1 MTAQNDVFGA
11 RTTLKSAR
19 GTVVYYQLEALTK
32 RGVQGFEQL
41 PFTVKILLENALR
54 FADGEHVNEDDIL
67 SLARWVPGQASQSE
81 AEYPFMPARVLLQD
95 FTGVP
100 AVADLAAMRSAVA
113 RMDGNPQKINPL
125 VPADLVID
133 HSVQVDMFGSTLAF
147 ARNVEREYERNSERY
162 GLLRW
167 GQQAFSNFR
176 VVPPGTGIVHQVNL
190 EYLASVVMTK
200 EEHGETVAFP
210 DTLVGTDSHTTMING
225 LGVLGWGVGGIEAEA
240 VLLGQPLYQLTPEV
254 IGVRLTGSLP
264 SGSTATDL
272 VLTVTQ
278 MLRKRGVVGKFV
290 EFTGSGLSYLT
301 LADRATIS
309 NMSPE
314 FGATATLF
322 PVDTETL
329 RYLRNTGRSPD
340 QVDLVERYTKA
351 QGLFRTDEA
360 PEPKFDDL
368 LELDLGT
375 IEPSLA
381 GPRRPQDR
389 VPMQNLGRVFREAYA
404 DRFKALQ
411 ENDITENSLI
421 RLGTEGGQANPDP
434 IAQREDKE
442 KALDQAKSQG
452 NGSGSKQN
460 GHLKDVLVTMGNTQ
474 IHMTDGSVAIAA
486 ITSCTNTSNPS
497 VMVAAGL
504 LAKHA
509 VERGLSVN
517 PTVKTSLAPGSRAVI
532 DYLSNADLL
541 PYLEALR
548 FHLVGY
554 GCTTC
559 IADGTP
565 VLLANGTAWRIE
577 QMPSAGGVALLAP
590 TADGRLGPA
599 TQAEMMVQGERECVS
614 LVLQDGRTLV
624 CTPDHEIL
632 CTDGRWVHAD
642 QLVLGQ
648 DRVVVGLEA
657 PLDEPGDD
665 EASYALHVGNL
676 TFTMDTAHER
686 LRTLAFAR
694 LLGHLLSDGSISL
707 LGQGRMHVGQA
718 MDREAVL
725 DDVELLTGCRPA
737 ATRYDQRKW
746 TIVLPKPLTDAIST
760 LPGVRTGRRIQQ
772 APTLPAFVLD
782 ESCPLTV
789 VREFLGGL
797 FGADGH
803 APVLHR
809 WGEREKEATLEP
821 PVYSQSTIPEHV
833 EALKQVM
840 GDVTRLLARC
850 GVKTN
855 GASVYEYPTR
865 RVTSSYPAAQD
876 GILRVEVRLELPDG
890 LSFVERVGF
899 RYCMDKALRAS
910 AAAVYW
916 RLVDQI
922 HRHRL
927 WMSERLD
934 ELHQADYEL
943 SFSRA
948 RKKAA
953 VELMEREAVVFPHYA
968 LLEGHDRFSRLPQ
981 ATARKFQPLHRD
993 SCDFPSP
1000 VELFSEIGAREWF
1013 APLRSRADAET
1024 SKRYC
1029 IEKEARTLPALAL
1042 QVVERRQAGKRAVF
1056 DLAVNDLH
1064 TFVAGTVA
1072 VHNCIGNSGPLPEPV
1087 AEAVQD
1093 NDLVVAAVLSGNRN
1107 FEGRIHPQVRAS
1119 FLASPPLVVAYA
1131 LAGTVDI
1138 DLTKEPIGT
1147 DVNGEAVYLHELWP
1161 TPDEV
1166 RDVVAKSITP
1176 ELFERNYAHV
1186 FEGDEHWRSLPNTEG
1201 ELFRWDANST
1211 YIQEPPFF
1219 QNMPVEPEPVKDIRG
1234 ARVLAMLDDSI
1245 TTDHIS
1251 PAGNF
1256 AATSPAGKY
1265 LIEHGVEKRD
1275 FNTYGARRGNH
1286 EVMVRGTFGN
1296 IRLRNRLVAGTEGYY
1311 TVHLPDGE
1319 QTTIYEA
1326 SVRYQQESVPLLV
1339 IAGKEY
1345 GSGSSRD
1352 WAAKGP
1358 LLLGVRAAIAE
1369 SFERIHRSNLVGMG
1383 ILPLQFKPGEN
1394 KESLG
1399 LTGREVYDIEGIEKG
1414 LRPHQE
1420 VAVKVTR
1427 EDGTTFFFQTIA
1439 RLDSPIDVTYYKNGG
1454 ILLTVLRRLMKE

>member
-1 MTAQNDVFGA
+1 MTAQQDVFGA
-11 RTTLKSAR
+11 QTALKSAR
-19 GTVVYYQLEALTK
+19 GTVIYYQLAALTK
-32 RGVQGFEQL
+32 RGVPGLDRL

-54 FADGEHVNEDDIL
+54 HAGGELVSEEDVL

-113 RMDGNPQKINPL
+113 RMGGDPQKINPL

-147 ARNVEREYERNSERY
+147 AHNVEREYERNSERY

-190 EYLASVVMTK
+190 EYLAPVVITK
-200 EEHGETVAFP
+200 QENAETIAFP

-240 VLLGQPLYQLTPEV
+240 VLLGQPLYLLTPEV

-264 SGSTATDL
+264 GGSTATDL

-322 PVDTETL
+322 PVDDETL
-329 RYLRNTGRSPD
+329 RYLRGTGRSPEL
-340 QVDLVERYTKA
+340 VDLVERYTKS

-360 PEPKFDDL
+360 PEPLFDDL

-389 VPMQNLGRVFREAYA
+389 VSIQNLGRVFHEAFA

-411 ENDITENSLI
+411 ETAVVENSLI
-421 RLGTEGGQANPDP
+421 RLGTEGGQAEPDP
-434 IAQREDKE
+434 IAQKEDKE
-442 KALDQAKSQG
+442 KALAQVRSHG
-452 NGSGSKQN
+452 NGSDGQQI
-460 GHLKDVLVTMGNTQ
+460 GHRKVLVTMDNTQ
-474 IHMTDGSVAIAA
+474 THMTHGSVAIAA

-517 PTVKTSLAPGSRAVI
+517 PTVKTSLAPGSRAVM
-532 DYLSNADLL
+532 DYLTNADLV

-559 IADGTP
+559 IAEGTP

-577 QMPSAGGVALLAP
+577 QMPSAGGAALLAP
-590 TADGRLGPA
+590 TADGRLGTA
-599 TQAEMMVQGERECVS
+599 TQTEMMVQGERECVS

-624 CTPDHEIL
+624 CTPDHEIF
-632 CTDGRWVHAD
+632 CTDGRWVRAD
-642 QLVLGQ
+642 QLVLRH

-665 EASYALHVGNL
+665 EVGYALHVGNL
-676 TFTMDTAHER
+676 TFTMDTSHER

-725 DDVELLTGCRPA
+725 DDVELLVGYRPA

-760 LPGVRTGRRIQQ
+760 LPGVRTGRRIRQ

-782 ESCPLTV
+782 ESCPVTV

-803 APVLHR
+803 AAVLHR
-809 WGEREKEATLEP
+809 WGKCEEEATLEP
-821 PVYSQSTIPEHV
+821 PAYSQSTISEHV
-833 EALKQVM
+833 EALKQIM
-840 GDVTRLLARC
+840 DDIIRLLARC
-850 GVKTN
+850 GVKTD
-855 GASVYEYPTR
+855 GANVYEYPTR
-865 RVTSSYPAAQD
+865 HATSSYPIAQD
-876 GILRVEVRLELPDG
+876 GIPRIEVRLELPDG
-890 LSFVERVGF
+890 LSFVEHVGF

-916 RLVDQI
+916 RLVNQI
-922 HRHRL
+922 HLQRL
-927 WMSERLD
+927 WMSARLE

-948 RKKAA
+948 RKIAA
-953 VELMEREAVVFPHYA
+953 VELMEREAVVSPHYA

-981 ATARKFQPLHRD
+981 STARKFQPLHRD

-1000 VELFSEIGAREWF
+1000 VELFSKIGVREWF
-1013 APLRSRADAET
+1013 APLRSREDGEI

-1042 QVVERRQAGKRAVF
+1042 QVVERRPAGRRAVF

-1064 TFVAGTVA
+1064 AFMADTVA

-1087 AEAVQD
+1087 AEAVQE

-1107 FEGRIHPQVRAS
+1107 FEGRIHPQVQAS

-1147 DVNGEAVYLHELWP
+1147 DINGEAVYLRDIWP
-1161 TPDEV
+1161 TKEEV
-1166 RDVVAKSITP
+1166 QEVIDKSITP
-1176 ELFERNYAHV
+1176 EVFEQDYAHV
-1186 FEGDEHWRSLPNTEG
+1186 FDGDELWRSLPNTEG
-1201 ELFRWDANST
+1201 ELFKWDPDST

-1219 QNMPVEPEPVKDIRG
+1219 QNMPLEPEPVRNIRG
-1234 ARVLAMLDDSI
+1234 ARVLAVLDDSI

-1265 LIEHGVEKRD
+1265 LIEHGVERRD

-1296 IRLRNRLVAGTEGYY
+1296 IRLRNRLVPETEGYY
-1311 TVHLPDGE
+1311 TVHLPDDE

-1326 SVRYQQESVPLLV
+1326 SMRYQQEGIPLLV

-1358 LLLGVRAAIAE
+1358 LLLGVRAVIAE

-1383 ILPLQFKPGEN
+1383 ILPLQFKPGES

-1399 LTGREVYDIEGIEKG
+1399 LTGREMYDIEGIEDSLK
-1414 LRPHQE
+1414 PHQE
-1420 VAVKVTR
+1420 VTVKVRR
-1427 EDGTTFFFQTIA
+1427 ENGTMFSFQVIA
-1439 RLDSPIDVTYYKNGG
+1439 RLDSHIDVTYYKNSG
-1454 ILLTVLRRLMKE
+1454 ILLTVMRRLMKE